1 MSCFGGRLSPDM
13 YQNCCNANTLCEFDG
28 NPENVVTE
36 PIYVQKVYDA
46 VLFNLQGMRTVTNQA
61 FSPAIPEGHRVK
73 RVIDIRCR
81 RFFNPENIEDPE
93 NLKLNL
99 DTTISGAT
107 FLQNPGGKDL
117 QVVGA
122 DGTFSEK
129 ILYANTS
136 DCDDKCMGTPIFG
149 TQNIK
154 ITGDVIVEMDLLL
167 CDRCNNESVF
177 TVCAQV
183 NIATKQ
189 QPLVLTN
196 FFEICMPSTSDTAFL
211 PRFTEFCNS
220 ACETRLATNNMG
232 RDLCISP
239 CGDVSGNL
247 IIALCVTCEK
257 KIVVPVQMCVLST
270 GMVQLSPQ
278 ANTICTT
285 FPTLFPHQIKESDTI
300 ENCGEICADDFED
313 ECDPCGRKH
322 NDCCD
327 ECCEDPCDPCRDH
340 HHRPGR

>member
-28 NPENVVTE
+28 NLENVVTE

-81 RFFNPENIEDPE
+81 RFFNPENIEDPA

-167 CDRCNNESVF
+167 
-177 TVCAQV
+177 
-183 NIATKQ
+183 
-189 QPLVLTN
+189 
-196 FFEICMPSTSDTAFL
+196 
-211 PRFTEFCNS
+211 
-220 ACETRLATNNMG
+220 ETM
-232 RDLCISP
+232 
-239 CGDVSGNL
+239 
-247 IIALCVTCEK
+247 K
-257 KIVVPVQMCVLST
+257 KSL
-270 GMVQLSPQ
+270 
-278 ANTICTT
+278 
-285 FPTLFPHQIKESDTI
+285 
-300 ENCGEICADDFED
+300 
-313 ECDPCGRKH
+313 
-322 NDCCD
+322 
-327 ECCEDPCDPCRDH
+327 
-340 HHRPGR
+340 

>member
-28 NPENVVTE
+28 NLENVVTE

-81 RFFNPENIEDPE
+81 RFFNPENIEDPA

-136 DCDDKCMGTPIFG
+136 DCDEQMYGYADFRNPEHK
-149 TQNIK
+149 NHR
-154 ITGDVIVEMDLLL
+154 
-167 CDRCNNESVF
+167 RCNCGNGSAAVRQMQQR
-177 TVCAQV
+177 VCFYGLRA
-183 NIATKQ
+183 
-189 QPLVLTN
+189 
-196 FFEICMPSTSDTAFL
+196 
-211 PRFTEFCNS
+211 
-220 ACETRLATNNMG
+220 G
-232 RDLCISP
+232 
-239 CGDVSGNL
+239 
-247 IIALCVTCEK
+247 
-257 KIVVPVQMCVLST
+257 
-270 GMVQLSPQ
+270 
-278 ANTICTT
+278 
-285 FPTLFPHQIKESDTI
+285 
-300 ENCGEICADDFED
+300 
-313 ECDPCGRKH
+313 
-322 NDCCD
+322 
-327 ECCEDPCDPCRDH
+327 
-340 HHRPGR
+340 